1 MRILIIMFVMFGLAT
16 SACADGLVAELR
28 GGVVAQGWGGQGVD
42 KEQGAAVNGEVVFR
56 SPDFLS
62 VLLAPRPVVGATI
75 AFDSD
80 ATSQIYAGL
89 DWRFD
94 LTDRVYVNGGVGGA
108 LHNGVTGPFDP
119 AIDTG
124 RQNHTVFLGCRAL
137 FRLSAD
143 AGFRVTERINASVYW
158 AHLSNAGLCKPNEGL
173 DNLGLRLGWAF

>member
-1 MRILIIMFVMFGLAT
+1 MRILIIGLAFL
-16 SACADGLVAELR
+16 AFAAPAHADGLISELR

-42 KEQGAAVNGEVVFR
+42 KEQGAAVNGEIVFR

-94 LTDRVYVNGGVGGA
+94 LTDRFYVNGGVGGA
-108 LHNGVTGPFDP
+108 LHNGETAPFDP

-124 RQNHTVFLGCRAL
+124 RQGHTVFLGCRAL

-143 AGFRVTERINASVYW
+143 AGFRVTERLNASVYW
-158 AHLSNAGLCKPNEGL
+158 AHLSNANLCTPNEGL
-173 DNLGLRLGWAF
+173 DNLGLRLGWTF